1 MAEDPLE
8 NIEAPTQN
16 SEDMGD
22 EYIDVVETSNQW
34 TEWRDVLAMQIGNTE
49 LKNLRNKQ
57 LPFYDDWCIIFGKD
71 RATGEFAEGPTDA
84 VENLEKEAANN
95 NGMPQQSE
103 GGVGVEM
110 DFSMLGTYLERSSGQ
125 LEFIGHRMGYHHDL
139 SNARRSI
146 NAELL
151 KLPIGPDDRLAAL
164 DIIAASAQRVDVF
177 SSLFEED
184 KLRYIIK
191 LLA

>member
-1 MAEDPLE
+1 M
-8 NIEAPTQN
+8 
-16 SEDMGD
+16 
-22 EYIDVVETSNQW
+22 
-34 TEWRDVLAMQIGNTE
+34 
-49 LKNLRNKQ
+49 RNKQ

-84 VENLEKEAANN
+84 VENMEKEADNN

-110 DFSMLGTYLERSSGQ
+110 DFSMSATNPSSSNSEKGKKKRPRATDAITQGLTDFADRLGTYLERSSGQ
-125 LEFIGHRMGYHHDL
+125 LEFIGYRMGYHHDL

-151 KLPIGPDDRLAAL
+151 KLPIGPDDKLAAL

-177 SSLFEED
+177 SSLSEED
-184 KLRYIIK
+184 KLRYIIR